1 MAKILNT
8 YGQGM
13 IERNF
18 NFEKKQGYT
27 ETVTAKIQFNAE
39 LTGEQTQKLADALSR
54 FTEELKKI
62 VEEF

>member
-18 NFEKKQGYT
+18 NFEKKQGYI
-27 ETVTAKIQFNAE
+27 ETVKAEIKFNAE